1 MLLLDILH
9 RSFLLLVIPT
19 SINILEIPVVSR
31 ILFDLEV
38 HGLSVL
44 VTVPG
49 LVVFGRRNLLTVC
62 KIVSAVLR
70 FLSLKLLRAISIGSR
85 RNRQA
90 ILPLIITLHLLLV
103 LLLAILVHLARH
115 VFGLMS
121 RRHLRMLAIL

>member
-70 FLSLKLLRAISIGSR
+70 FLSLKLLRAISIGPR

-90 ILPLIITLHLLLV
+90 ILPLIITLHL
-103 LLLAILVHLARH
+103 
-115 VFGLMS
+115 F
-121 RRHLRMLAIL
+121 